1 MPRRSRPVMRA
12 HARLEVTADRDR
24 SGRVRTRISR
34 LRSDAPLVLRP
45 TAAVEPSGRWN
56 PHGAAHVALAAAAA
70 GPIGGDHLRLDV
82 EVAAGAALVVRSV
95 AATLVLPGPHGRPSR
110 TETHL
115 RVAPA
120 GTLVWLPEPVIAA
133 GRCDHHATTRI
144 DLEPGA
150 RLLAREELLLGR
162 HNETPGTVHQRLR
175 VTLAG
180 RPLHDQ
186 EFAVGPDVPGWHG
199 PAVTGGHRALGTLL
213 VIAPDSPPDTRPNSS
228 PTLTPTPTDA
238 DADTA
243 VMRLTPTATLLTV
256 LADDA
261 LTLRRHL
268 DRGMTGPPDD
278 CAIQR
283 GSGPPEPAETLT
295 SKGRVTS
302 GN

>member
-1 MPRRSRPVMRA
+1 MMRA

-45 TAAVEPSGRWN
+45 TAAVEPTGRWN
-56 PHGAAHVALAAAAA
+56 PDGAAHVALAAAAA

-95 AATLVLPGPHGRPSR
+95 AASLVLPGPHGRPSR

-115 RVAPA
+115 RVAPT

-133 GRCDHHATTRI
+133 GRCDHHATMRI
-144 DLEPGA
+144 ELEPGA

-162 HNETPGTVHQRLR
+162 HGETPGTVHQRLR

-186 EFAVGPDVPGWHG
+186 EFAVGPDIPGWHG
-199 PAVTGGHRALGTLL
+199 PAVTGGRRALGTLL
-213 VIAPDSPPDTRPNSS
+213 VITPDSPADTRPANPAPS
-228 PTLTPTPTDA
+228 

-243 VMRLTPTATLLTV
+243 VMRLTPTATLLTA

-268 DRGMTGPPDD
+268 DRGMTDPSTD
-278 CAIQR
+278 CATQR
-283 GSGPPEPAETLT
+283 GSGLPEPAETHT
-295 SKGRVTS
+295 CPKAV
-302 GN
+302 

>member
-1 MPRRSRPVMRA
+1 MRA

-45 TAAVEPSGRWN
+45 TAAVEPTGRWN

-162 HNETPGTVHQRLR
+162 HGETPGTVHQRLR

-213 VIAPDSPPDTRPNSS
+213 VITPDSPPDTRPAD
-228 PTLTPTPTDA
+228 PTPTSTG
-238 DADTA
+238 ADTA

-268 DRGMTGPPDD
+268 DRGMTGPPAD
-278 CAIQR
+278 CDTQR
-283 GSGPPEPAETLT
+283 DSELPEPAETRMP
-295 SKGRVTS
+295 KGRVTS

>member
-1 MPRRSRPVMRA
+1 MRA

-24 SGRVRTRISR
+24 SGRVRTRIGR

-45 TAAVEPSGRWN
+45 TAAVEPTGRWN
-56 PHGAAHVALAAAAA
+56 PDGAAHVALAAAAA

-133 GRCDHHATTRI
+133 GRCDHHATTRVE
-144 DLEPGA
+144 LEPGA

-162 HNETPGTVHQRLR
+162 HGETPGTLHQRLR

-186 EFAVGPDVPGWHG
+186 EFAVGPDIPGWHG

-213 VIAPDSPPDTRPNSS
+213 VTTPDSPADIRPADPA
-228 PTLTPTPTDA
+228 PT

-243 VMRLTPTATLLTV
+243 VMRLTPTATLLTA

-268 DRGMTGPPDD
+268 DRGMTDPPTD
-278 CAIQR
+278 CATQR
-283 GSGPPEPAETLT
+283 GSGLPEPADTHV

-302 GN
+302 GD

>member
-1 MPRRSRPVMRA
+1 MRA

-45 TAAVEPSGRWN
+45 TAAVEPTGRWN
-56 PHGAAHVALAAAAA
+56 PDGATHVALAAAAA

-110 TETHL
+110 SETHL

-144 DLEPGA
+144 ELEPGA

-162 HNETPGTVHQRLR
+162 HGETPGTVHQRLR

-186 EFAVGPDVPGWHG
+186 EFAVGRDIPGWHG

-213 VIAPDSPPDTRPNSS
+213 VITPDSPADTCPADPA
-228 PTLTPTPTDA
+228 PT

-243 VMRLTPTATLLTV
+243 VMRLTPTATLLTA
-256 LADDA
+256 LADDT
-261 LTLRRHL
+261 LTLRRRL
-268 DRGMTGPPDD
+268 DRGMTDPPAD
-278 CAIQR
+278 CATQR
-283 GSGPPEPAETLT
+283 SGPRGPAEGHMLESRSATG
-295 SKGRVTS
+295 S
-302 GN
+302 

>member
-24 SGRVRTRISR
+24 SGQVRTRISR

-45 TAAVEPSGRWN
+45 TAAVEPTGRWN

-162 HNETPGTVHQRLR
+162 HGESPGAVHQRLR

-213 VIAPDSPPDTRPNSS
+213 VITPDSPPDTRPAD
-228 PTLTPTPTDA
+228 PTSTG
-238 DADTA
+238 ADTA

-268 DRGMTGPPDD
+268 DRGMTGPPAD
-278 CAIQR
+278 CDTQR
-283 GSGPPEPAETLT
+283 DSGLPEPAETRMP
-295 SKGRVTS
+295 KGRVTS

>member
-1 MPRRSRPVMRA
+1 MRA

-24 SGRVRTRISR
+24 YGRVRTRISR

-144 DLEPGA
+144 ALEPGA

-162 HNETPGTVHQRLR
+162 HGETPGTVHQRLR

-228 PTLTPTPTDA
+228 PTPTLTPA

-268 DRGMTGPPDD
+268 DRGMTGPPAD

-283 GSGPPEPAETLT
+283 GSGPPEPTETLT

>member
-1 MPRRSRPVMRA
+1 MRA
-12 HARLEVTADRDR
+12 HACLEVTADRDR
-24 SGRVRTRISR
+24 SGRARTRISR

-45 TAAVEPSGRWN
+45 TVAAEPTGRWN
-56 PHGAAHVALAAAAA
+56 PRGAAHVALAAAAA
-70 GPIGGDHLRLDV
+70 GPIGGDLLRLDV
-82 EVAAGAALVVRSV
+82 EVAADAALVVRTV
-95 AATLVLPGPHGRPSR
+95 AATLVLPGPHGRPSH

-115 RVAPA
+115 RVAPG

-133 GRCDHHATTRI
+133 GRCDHHATTRV
-144 DLEPGA
+144 DLAPGA

-162 HNETPGTVHQRLR
+162 RGEAPGAVRQHLR

-213 VIAPDSPPDTRPNSS
+213 LVDPDQPSAPEPE
-228 PTLTPTPTDA
+228 PTPVEA
-238 DADTA
+238 DAA
-243 VMRLTPTATLLTV
+243 VLRLSPTATLLTA

-268 DRGMTGPPDD
+268 DRGLTDPPSTSPGVPR
-278 CAIQR
+278 AITR
-283 GSGPPEPAETLT
+283 LT
-295 SKGRVTS
+295 MSP
-302 GN
+302 